1 MTTHPLQIAR
11 LAKSIELSD
20 QTKHLE
26 FEIPGVEC
34 FDFKPGQFVSIREQ
48 RPDGKQITRAYSVA
62 SAPRR
67 N

>member
-11 LAKSIELSD
+11 LTKSIELSD

-26 FEIPGVEC
+26 FEIPEVEC

-48 RPDGKQITRAYSVA
+48 RPTA
-62 SAPRR
+62 S
-67 N
+67 